1 MKALRVLVIV
11 TRIGLGCLFV
21 YGGIKKF
28 QPKERPQTETSVQLP
43 DHVIKIKSFIGGMKQ
58 TQYFWEFLGIVEVA
72 AGLLILSQYLALLGA
87 FLLLPVTTNIFL
99 FHLFLEPHE
108 IGELLMT
115 ALYLIGNLLLIG
127 YHYPDLKGAFFKLK
141 PLL

>member
-1 MKALRVLVIV
+1 MKALKILVIV

-28 QPKERPQTETSVQLP
+28 QPSKRPQTEASVQLP
-43 DHVIKIKSFIGGMKQ
+43 DHVVKIKSFIGGMKQ
-58 TQYFWEFLGIVEVA
+58 TQYFWEFLGVVELT
-72 AGLLILSQYLALLGA
+72 AGILILSQYLALLGA

-99 FHLFLEPHE
+99 FHLFLEPHD

-115 ALYLIGNLLLIG
+115 GLYLIGNLFLIG
-127 YHYPDLKGAFFKLK
+127 YHYQDLKVPFFKLK
-141 PLL
+141 PL